1 MHNVGRPFW
10 EVYLNSEGGVQMQ
23 LKTYVISV
31 LLIVLF
37 GFSALGVSA
46 QTIGLYFDENGEQP
60 FYNPNNLEYPSQIDL
75 FCIAKNL
82 DPNTGID
89 GWETRIGWSDSLIV
103 NLAELYGQA
112 INVGAFPNFVVGLA
126 TPEGADDGFALL
138 AKLSVFALGPGE
150 VFLSQSD
157 NPSIP
162 GAEVPLY
169 TSDRVLGAFSLEY
182 GGAGLPSAAIGSR
195 ISSPNSTSVVTK
207 SRISSLEIR
216 EGVLFGLVDDQKS
229 WIEMP
234 RREAGHPFN
243 MTPEQKEALR
253 LVPVFT
259 SGDPNKSTSGQVVF
273 EDDFEGY
280 VADSGVPFTPTSQN
294 PKKFNSGSTEDLGLD
309 CRVFWGVLSDSD
321 NGTGNFAFASAAI
334 GCDCTEWLPQG
345 IGGTWGDS
353 YYREGFDYSVS
364 SELSLTPEFE
374 FQLENHTYRV
384 EFDCKTVDFWYDEDY
399 LSIDF
404 SYENNGTVIF
414 GVGFIDYNMP
424 WTSRVRFDPTFNNLP
439 YYGVEAGMRFSFSSA
454 AEGGSDYGGAYIDN
468 VRVSAH
474 DSDLQITS
482 VFATDS
488 NVDISEPIPVEVT
501 ISNNGEWD
509 SGDFHLGYQFIG
521 DETVHQIPVA
531 SIYGYG
537 STLVELSIPYPEQG
551 KTYWEVLEKG
561 VNFTADVN
569 DVIAESNEDNNTY
582 DNVSL
587 RWEGVNPPVILVHGI
602 LGGGIEKGGTQI
614 YGEDFLQT
622 IYNMTSSDLLNRSE
636 DTNGE
641 YVATWPARVPNAYPP
656 ENGFLKDVG
665 ITVPVSG
672 SPISGSLGS
681 QVVTDVTMPV
691 QGGMWTPLIE
701 RLTNSSSY
709 PAQQFVLP
717 ETTPSGPHEQ
727 DLFLFNYDWRVDLN
741 PSRASLN
748 GSTAASTKLDSLI
761 TWIKDN
767 HPGADQ
773 LTVVS
778 HSMGGLLVNGYML
791 WKQQLGQD
799 HGIRRW
805 ISLGSPFQGSEKAM
819 ATLFGEQGKKILGIP
834 FLKKRNS
841 ELFRNFVSGW
851 ELLPTQYYDS
861 GMPDLSFWPDHAPF
875 VVGSECSWPCP
886 QYPTPV
892 IGNFWDMG
900 EIISDAGLDG
910 WRHNA
915 FSRQY
920 SGQYRDSFMSMNP
933 SNRINNVETV
943 LITGCNV
950 PTFRGVVR
958 YTKEY
963 QYFHWRF
970 PDPVYYHN
978 QAHDIAFA
986 SGDGTV
992 GQWSARHANVD
1003 TTKLRRLYAD
1013 GVQHVDLIRD
1023 PNIADFLN
1031 ELIRGHDTS
1040 SYIGPWGL
1048 WEAPPSLEL
1057 VDRPWKIT
1065 WHTDVCMWP
1074 DKESEMDIMPVA
1086 LELIDRDTG
1095 KLLVG
1100 AVHSDVPPGPIP
1112 PGETWSFWTSL
1123 DPRFHVSILDDDIM
1137 IFSNCQ
1143 ETLNLRLRVVPGP
1156 ELWDPA
1162 IDPPAKDLSNF
1173 FVLGHLQLLEQNREW
1188 QWPDYA
1194 SPEIY
1199 LEFNSIG
1206 NYGFAAYADFQ
1217 MLNGVINQNNIWP
1230 DLYVDADGDGWQDLM
1245 VSGVEPGEE
1254 ASGSFQPGFSV
1265 HPNPFN
1271 GGTQIKWAL
1280 SAGEARKI
1288 KIYDATG
1295 RVVRVLAVDPSKNGN
1310 TQFDGRGDN
1319 GLSLA
1324 SGVYFV
1330 ALEGASGHV
1339 IGSQKI
1345 TVLK

>member
-1 MHNVGRPFW
+1 MMSKIHWVFC
-10 EVYLNSEGGVQMQ
+10 VVVIMGVLMA
-23 LKTYVISV
+23 VD
-31 LLIVLF
+31 
-37 GFSALGVSA
+37 ASA
-46 QTIGLYFDENGEQP
+46 QTIGLYFDDQGDQP
-60 FYNPNNLEYPSQIDL
+60 FYDPADLEYPAQIDV

-82 DPNTGID
+82 DPVTGID
-89 GWETRIGWSDSLIV
+89 GWEARIGYSDSLIV
-103 NLAELYGQA
+103 NVAQLYGQA
-112 INVGAFPNFVVGLA
+112 INVGTFPSFSVGLA
-126 TPEGADDGFALL
+126 SSVGTGDGFALL
-138 AKLSVFALGPGE
+138 AKLSVVALGPGE
-150 VFLSQSD
+150 IFLSQSD
-157 NPSIP
+157 TPSIP

-169 TSDRVLGAFSLEY
+169 TTNRVLGAFSLEY
-182 GGAGLPSAAIGSR
+182 GGNGLPSAAIGSR
-195 ISSPNSTSVVTK
+195 ITSPNSSFVVTK
-207 SRISSLEIR
+207 SRISKLEIR

-234 RREAGHPFN
+234 RREAGHPFH

-253 LVPVFT
+253 LVPVLA
-259 SGDPNKSTSGQVVF
+259 SGDPSKSISGQTVF

-280 VADSGVPFTPTSQN
+280 VADSGVPFTPESQN
-294 PKKFNSGSTEDLGLD
+294 PKKFNSGTSEDLGFD
-309 CRVFWGVLSDSD
+309 CRIFWGVLSGSD
-321 NGTGNFAFASAAI
+321 NGTGNFAFASAAV

-345 IGGTWGDS
+345 TGGTWGDS
-353 YYREGFDYSVS
+353 YYREGFDVGVS
-364 SELSLTPEFE
+364 SELSITPEYS
-374 FQLENHTYRV
+374 FQLENRTYRV
-384 EFDCKTVDFWYDEDY
+384 EFDCKTEDFYYDEDY

-404 SYENNGTVIF
+404 SYENNGTVIS
-414 GVGFIDYNMP
+414 GVGFIDWNMP
-424 WTSRVRFDPTFNNLP
+424 WTSQVRFNPTFYNLP
-439 YYGVEAGMRFSFSSA
+439 YNGVEAGMRFSFSSSV
-454 AEGGSDYGGAYIDN
+454 EGGSDYGGAYIDN
-468 VRVSAH
+468 VRVSVH

-482 VFATDS
+482 VFVTDPY
-488 NVDISEPIPVEVT
+488 VDISEPIPVEVT

-509 SGDFHLGYQFIG
+509 SGDFDLGYQFIG
-521 DETVHQIPVA
+521 DETIFEVPVA
-531 SIYGYG
+531 SINGYG
-537 STLVELSIPYPEQG
+537 STQVELSIPYPELG

-561 VNFTADVN
+561 VNFTADIK
-569 DVIAESNEDNNTY
+569 DVIAESDEDNNTY

-587 RWEGVNPPVILVHGI
+587 RWEGVNPPVILIHGI
-602 LGGGIEKGGTQI
+602 LGGGIEKAGTQI

-622 IYNMTSSDLLNRSE
+622 VYNMTSSDLLHRSQ

-641 YVATWPARVPNAYPP
+641 FIVTWPARVPSAYPP
-656 ENGFLKDVG
+656 ENGFLRDVG
-665 ITVPVSG
+665 ITAPVSG

-681 QVVTDVTMPV
+681 QVVTDVTMTV

-717 ETTPSGPHEQ
+717 ETTPSSGPHEQ
-727 DLFLFNYDWRVDLN
+727 DIFLFNYDWRLDLN
-741 PSRASLN
+741 PNRGSLN
-748 GSTAASTKLDSLI
+748 GSTAASAKMDSLI

-767 HPGADQ
+767 HPGSDQ

-778 HSMGGLLVNGYML
+778 HSMGGLFINGYML
-791 WKQQLGQD
+791 WKQQLGLD
-799 HGIRRW
+799 HGIKRW

-851 ELLPTQYYDS
+851 ELLPTPYYDT
-861 GMPDLSFWPDHAPF
+861 GMPDLSFWSDHAPF

-892 IGNFWDMG
+892 IGDFWDMG
-900 EIISDAGLDG
+900 EIISDGGLDG
-910 WRHNA
+910 WRHNGN
-915 FSRQY
+915 SRGY
-920 SGQYRDSFMSMNP
+920 SNTYRSGFMSMNT
-933 SNRINNVETV
+933 SSRINNVETW
-943 LITGCNV
+943 LIVGCNV

-963 QYFHWRF
+963 RYFHWRF
-970 PDPVYYHN
+970 PSPVYYN
-978 QAHDIAFA
+978 SRAHDIAFT

-992 GQWSARHANVD
+992 GQWSARHVNVD
-1003 TTKLRRLYAD
+1003 TTKLHRLYAD

-1023 PNIADFLN
+1023 SNIADFLN

-1040 SYIGPWGL
+1040 PYIGPWGL
-1048 WEAPPSLEL
+1048 WEDPPSLEL
-1057 VDRPWKIT
+1057 VDKPWKIT

-1074 DKESEMDIMPVA
+1074 DKDSDMGIMPVA

-1100 AVHSDVPPGPIP
+1100 VVSSDAPPGPIP
-1112 PGETWSFWTSL
+1112 DGETWSFWTSL

-1137 IFSNCQ
+1137 IYSNCQ

-1162 IDPPAKDLSNF
+1162 LDPPAKDLSNF
-1173 FVLGHLQLLEQNREW
+1173 WVLGHLQLLEQNREW

-1206 NYGFAAYADFQ
+1206 DYGFAAYADFQ
-1217 MLNGVINQNNIWP
+1217 MHNGVINQNNIWP
-1230 DLYVDADGDGWQDLM
+1230 DLFVDSDGDGWQDLQ
-1245 VSGVEPGEE
+1245 VSGVEHGEE
-1254 ASGSFQPGFSV
+1254 APANFEPRFSV
-1265 HPNPFN
+1265 NPNPFN

-1280 SAGEARKI
+1280 SSGEAQKI

-1295 RVVRVLAVDPSKNGN
+1295 RLVRILKVDPNGN
-1310 TQFDGRGDN
+1310 GSIHFDGRGDN

-1330 ALEGASGHV
+1330 ALEGASGQV
-1339 IGSQKI
+1339 VSSQKI